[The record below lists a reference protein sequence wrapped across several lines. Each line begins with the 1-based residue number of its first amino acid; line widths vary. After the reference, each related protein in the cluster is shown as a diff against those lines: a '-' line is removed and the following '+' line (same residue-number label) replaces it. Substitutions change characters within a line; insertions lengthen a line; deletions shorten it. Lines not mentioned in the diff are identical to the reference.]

1 MPVRVLVAEDQAAFV
16 EGLTM
21 LLGRDPRIEI
31 VGTARDGGEA
41 IDLAVASTAD
51 VGLMDLTLP
60 RVDGLEATRRLR
72 DVLPDVR
79 VVVLSASSA
88 DEAEAAALGAGAAA
102 FLTKSGAYDELI
114 ETILAVAR
122 ARSA

>member
-1 MPVRVLVAEDQAAFV
+1 M
-16 EGLTM
+16 
-21 LLGRDPRIEI
+21 GRRSWRRPNAGIRRGTGI
-31 VGTARDGGEA
+31 V
-41 IDLAVASTAD
+41 
-51 VGLMDLTLP
+51 
-60 RVDGLEATRRLR
+60 LR

-122 ARSA
+122 ARSV